1 MRMST
6 NTFRAFVKHL
16 NKHNQIE
23 VKVKMYSLRQMH
35 LLHKSWESHQ
45 FWIKSLWHQAQQL
58 LVLYLRICFLIYVE
72 EKSYLPKTDLPW
84 GQFSSSTFL
93 CSATMGISTRS
104 VVKPVFQETNT
115 IFHVVKMDN
124 FLDALD
130 KNDTA
135 FLILQNVR
143 TRHCRE
149 NNWVSI
155 VDWTIQWQKQ
165 NYSDS
170 LGIK

>member
-1 MRMST
+1 MKMST

-124 FLDALD
+124 FSWCVGQEWYRIPHFAECADQTLPRKQFSLHCWFHHSMAEL
-130 KNDTA
+130 
-135 FLILQNVR
+135 FIF
-143 TRHCRE
+143 TRH
-149 NNWVSI
+149 
-155 VDWTIQWQKQ
+155 
-165 NYSDS
+165 
-170 LGIK
+170 